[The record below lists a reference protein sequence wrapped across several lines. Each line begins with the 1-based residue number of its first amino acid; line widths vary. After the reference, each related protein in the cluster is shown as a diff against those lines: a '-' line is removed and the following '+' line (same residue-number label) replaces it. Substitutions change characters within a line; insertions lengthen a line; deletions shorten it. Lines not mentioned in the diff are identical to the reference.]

1 MEESTQN
8 ITETVQKPVEHSG
21 IEKKYLVAII
31 VAAVVLI
38 AGLVVGMV
46 FLFRADAAVTG
57 QIRDVFIIL
66 LAFVSLIIG
75 TAMIVLVIQLAILT
89 NLIQNEIKPILDATS
104 QTVNTLKGTTTFLS
118 NNVVEPVIK
127 LNEYMAGFKKF
138 FDLIRPGR
146 K

>member
-1 MEESTQN
+1 MEDSVQN
-8 ITETVQKPVEHSG
+8 TAAQKPVDQPG
-21 IEKKYLVAII
+21 IEKKYLAAII
-31 VAAVVLI
+31 AAAVVLV

-75 TAMIVLVIQLAILT
+75 AAMIVLVIQLAILT

-104 QTVNTLKGTTTFLS
+104 QTVNTLKGTTAFLS
-118 NNVVEPVIK
+118 DNVVEPVIK
-127 LNEYMAGFKKF
+127 LNEYMAGFKKLL
-138 FDLIRPGR
+138 DLLKPG
-146 K
+146 KK

>member
-1 MEESTQN
+1 MEDPAQN
-8 ITETVQKPVEHSG
+8 TPVPEQKPAEQAG
-21 IEKKYLVAII
+21 LEKKYLVAII
-31 VAAVVLI
+31 AAVVILV
-38 AGLVVGMV
+38 AGLVVAMV

-75 TAMIVLVIQLAILT
+75 AAMIILVIQLAILT

-104 QTVNTLKGTTTFLS
+104 QTVNTLRGTTAFLS

-127 LNEYMAGFKKF
+127 LNEYMAGFKKLI
-138 FDLIRPGR
+138 DLIRPG
-146 K
+146 KK

>member
-1 MEESTQN
+1 MEESAQN
-8 ITETVQKPVEHSG
+8 TLAPAQNPVKQPS
-21 IEKKYLVAII
+21 IEKKSMAAII
-31 VAAVVLI
+31 AAAVILV

-75 TAMIVLVIQLAILT
+75 AAMIILVIQLAILT

-104 QTVNTLKGTTTFLS
+104 QTVNTLRGTTAFLS

-127 LNEYMAGFKKF
+127 LNEYMAGFKKLL
-138 FDLIRPGR
+138 DLIRPG
-146 K
+146 KK

>member
-1 MEESTQN
+1 MEESAQN
-8 ITETVQKPVEHSG
+8 TLAPAQNPVKQPS
-21 IEKKYLVAII
+21 IEKKYMAAII
-31 VAAVVLI
+31 AAAVILV

-75 TAMIVLVIQLAILT
+75 AAMIVLVIQLAILT

-104 QTVNTLKGTTTFLS
+104 QTVNTLRGTTAFLS

-127 LNEYMAGFKKF
+127 LNEYMAGFKKLL
-138 FDLIRPGR
+138 DLLRPG
-146 K
+146 KK

>member
-1 MEESTQN
+1 MEESAQN
-8 ITETVQKPVEHSG
+8 TLAPAQNPVKQPS
-21 IEKKYLVAII
+21 IEKKSMAAII
-31 VAAVVLI
+31 AAAVILV

-75 TAMIVLVIQLAILT
+75 AAMIVLVIQLAILT

-118 NNVVEPVIK
+118 DNVVEPVIK
-127 LNEYMAGFKKF
+127 LNEYMAGFKKLL
-138 FDLIRPGR
+138 DLLRPGR